1 MSLESTLERVAISAE
16 RSELLLSKLITAIE
30 DLTEAVGNT
39 QDDHESAPRPQVPA
53 PVPAAPVEA
62 PPAPPPA
69 PVPTVP
75 VTPAASGVPFTDQAG
90 LMTYVM
96 EKYKALGPTKGA
108 MIQSKL
114 LELGCANIK
123 ALPVDKYA
131 AFHAAVEAL

>member
-16 RSELLLSKLITAIE
+16 RSELLLAKLLTAIE
-30 DLTEAVGNT
+30 DLAEAVGNT
-39 QDDHESAPRPQVPA
+39 TNEPAPRPQVPA

-75 VTPAASGVPFTDQAG
+75 VTPAAGGAPFTDQAG

>member
-16 RSELLLSKLITAIE
+16 RSELLLSKLLTAIE
-30 DLTEAVGNT
+30 DLAEAIGNT
-39 QDDHESAPRPQVPA
+39 QSDHEPAPRLQVPA
-53 PVPAAPVEA
+53 PVPAAIPM
-62 PPAPPPA
+62 PTPAV

-75 VTPAASGVPFTDQAG
+75 VPAVPAAGGAPFTDQAG

-123 ALPVDKYA
+123 ALPVEKYGT
-131 AFHAAVEAL
+131 FHAAVEAL

>member
-16 RSELLLSKLITAIE
+16 RSELLLSKLLTAIE
-30 DLTEAVGNT
+30 DLAEAIGNT
-39 QDDHESAPRPQVPA
+39 TNEPAPRPQVPA
-53 PVPAAPVEA
+53 PVPAAPAEA

-75 VTPAASGVPFTDQAG
+75 VMPADGGVPFTDQAG
-90 LMTYVM
+90 LMSYVM

-123 ALPVDKYA
+123 ALPVEKYG

>member
-16 RSELLLSKLITAIE
+16 RSELLLSKLLTAIE
-30 DLTEAVGNT
+30 DLAEAIGNT
-39 QDDHESAPRPQVPA
+39 QSDHEPAPRPQVPA

-69 PVPTVP
+69 PVLAV
-75 VTPAASGVPFTDQAG
+75 PAAGGAPFTDQAG

-123 ALPVDKYA
+123 ALPVEKYGT
-131 AFHAAVEAL
+131 FHAAVEAL